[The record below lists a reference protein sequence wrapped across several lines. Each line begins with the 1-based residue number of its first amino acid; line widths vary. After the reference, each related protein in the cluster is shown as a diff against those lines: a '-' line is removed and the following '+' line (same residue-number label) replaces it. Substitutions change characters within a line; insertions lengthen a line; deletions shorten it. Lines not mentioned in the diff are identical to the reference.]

1 MAVRMSQSDLEI
13 LPLNNISGN
22 AAAVV
27 STSKQQQKIVVSAVT
42 LSRLQIDIFILD
54 CKIPSANQNEG
65 KATIVFFDFQ
75 IVLCDLGR
83 NQL

>member
-22 AAAVV
+22 AAAIV
-27 STSKQQQKIVVSAVT
+27 STSKQQQKNVVSAVT

-54 CKIPSANQNEG
+54 CKIPSANQNVG

-83 NQL
+83 KQL

>member
-54 CKIPSANQNEG
+54 CKIPSANQNVG